1 MGWEDQPRRVMA
13 AAENIGRII
22 SAADGM
28 GASAYKDNGCTV
40 VVNDDKGTIAWKETN
55 CSW

>member
-55 CSW
+55 CS

>member
-1 MGWEDQPRRVMA
+1 MGWEDQSRRVLA

-22 SAADGM
+22 STADGM

-40 VVNDDKGTIAWKETN
+40 VVKDDKGTIAWKETN
-55 CSW
+55 CS